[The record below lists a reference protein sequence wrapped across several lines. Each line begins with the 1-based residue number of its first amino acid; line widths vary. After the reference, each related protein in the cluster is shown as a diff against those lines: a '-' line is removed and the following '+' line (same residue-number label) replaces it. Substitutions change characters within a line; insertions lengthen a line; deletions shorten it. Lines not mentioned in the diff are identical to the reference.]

1 MKRIVSGALLFAL
14 SMAVHAS
21 DNTVD
26 YPAKPVRIV
35 VGFTPGG
42 PTDVVGRAFANF
54 VGKHTGKDLIVENK
68 PGANSTIATRYVS
81 QAKPDGYTL
90 LGAATNHTMIPIL
103 YGDKVQFDAVKSF
116 TPICTI
122 AKSPTVLVVGPSVKA
137 GTFAELLE
145 QIKKEPGKF
154 TAANSGVGSSVHF
167 ATALFEKIANI
178 KVNHVPFNGSSASV
192 NALMGSQVDMS
203 FATLGSVLP
212 QVGSGR
218 LRILAVA
225 AGTRLKSLPD
235 VPTFEEQGIKG
246 YAADAWY
253 GFMAPAG
260 TPDSTIKILE
270 GYVKD
275 YEANSDAQKVLAT
288 QGLEPDA
295 TCGADFAA
303 QIKREVATY
312 GELAKQIELAQ

>member
-1 MKRIVSGALLFAL
+1 MKKLISSVVMSAFCLT
-14 SMAVHAS
+14 VHAN
-21 DNTVD
+21 DNSGE
-26 YPAKPVRIV
+26 YPTKPVRVV

-54 VGKHTGKDLIVENK
+54 VGKHAGKDFIVENK

-103 YGDKVQFDAVKSF
+103 YGDKVQFDVVKSF
-116 TPICTI
+116 TPICTF
-122 AKSPTVLVVGPSVKA
+122 AKSPTVLVTGPSVKA
-137 GTFAELLE
+137 NSLSELLDE
-145 QIKKEPGKF
+145 VKKEPGKF
-154 TAANSGVGSSVHF
+154 TAANSGVGSSVHI

-192 NALMGSQVDMS
+192 NALMGGQVDMS

-212 QVGSGR
+212 QISSDR
-218 LRILAVA
+218 LKILAVA
-225 AGTRLKSLPD
+225 SSARLKALPN

-246 YAADAWY
+246 YSADAWY
-253 GFMAPAG
+253 GFLAPAG
-260 TPDSTIKILE
+260 TPDSAVKTLE

-275 YEANSDAQKVLAT
+275 YQSDAESQKTLAI

-303 QIKREVATY
+303 QIRNEVETY
-312 GELAKQIELAQ
+312 GKLAKDIGLTQ